1 MRSRAFTE
9 EEGTSGGCGPYQRG
23 EAASPACTGRQ
34 ETTLTCR
41 RNGGSRLADT
51 PPQPLLQPRQ
61 VLEKHPPETTKA
73 TAS

>member
-9 EEGTSGGCGPYQRG
+9 EEGTSGGCGLYQRG
-23 EAASPACTGRQ
+23 EAASPACSGRQ
-34 ETTLTCR
+34 ETTRYR